1 MGSGARTISRRV
13 AFFGTP
19 GIAVPTLQALVDSE
33 HEVVGV
39 VTAPDKPRGRG
50 MKLQPSE
57 VKALAVAHGIPVLQ
71 PPILRTEEPQA
82 SLRELEADVFVVVAY
97 GLILPKAVLDIPPLG
112 CVNVHFSILPRWRG
126 AAPVQWAIL
135 EGDANSGVAIMQM
148 DPGMDTGPVLE
159 MVEEP
164 ISPDDTSGTLADR
177 LATLGARLIPE
188 VVGRLHEI
196 TPVVQP
202 EEGVTYASKLTPE
215 IARVDWTLPA
225 EQIRNRVR
233 AFNPRPGA
241 WASLNGRRLKIWRAE
256 LAESKS
262 SAPGTLSDRDGELT
276 ADTGSQQLR
285 LLEVQPEGKGRM
297 TGAEFI
303 RGYGRDLPAVLS

>member
-1 MGSGARTISRRV
+1 M
-13 AFFGTP
+13 
-19 GIAVPTLQALVDSE
+19 
-33 HEVVGV
+33 

-71 PPILRTEEPQA
+71 PPTLRTEEAQSA
-82 SLRELEADVFVVVAY
+82 LTALGADVFVVVAY

-112 CVNVHFSILPRWRG
+112 CINVHFSILPRWRG

-135 EGDANSGVAIMQM
+135 EGDASSGVAIMQM

-177 LATLGARLIPE
+177 LAVLGAKLIPE

-196 TPVVQP
+196 TPVIQP

-215 IARVDWTLPA
+215 HAHIDWAQPA
-225 EQIRNRVR
+225 EQIRNRIR

-241 WASLNGRRLKIWRAE
+241 WTSFNGRRLKVWRAE
-256 LAESKS
+256 PIEPASH
-262 SAPGTLSDRDGELT
+262 APGTLSDQGGELT
-276 ADTGSQQLR
+276 VHTGTQQLR
-285 LLEVQPEGKGRM
+285 LVEVQPEGKSRM
-297 TGAEFI
+297 SGAEFL
-303 RGYGRDLPAVLS
+303 RGYGRALPLVLG

>member
-1 MGSGARTISRRV
+1 
-13 AFFGTP
+13 
-19 GIAVPTLQALVDSE
+19 
-33 HEVVGV
+33 V

-71 PPILRTEEPQA
+71 PPSLRTEEAQSA
-82 SLRELEADVFVVVAY
+82 LLELGADVFVVVAY

-112 CVNVHFSILPRWRG
+112 CINVHFSILPRWRG

-135 EGDANSGVAIMQM
+135 EGDASSGVAIMQM

-177 LATLGARLIPE
+177 LATLGAKLIPE

-196 TPVVQP
+196 TPVYQP

-215 IARVDWTLPA
+215 HAHIDWTQPA
-225 EQIRNRVR
+225 EQIRDRIR

-241 WASLNGRRLKIWRAE
+241 WTSFNGKRLKVWQAE
-256 LAESKS
+256 PIESAS
-262 SAPGTLSDRDGELT
+262 HMPGTLSDQGGELT
-276 ADTGSQQLR
+276 VHTGTQQLR
-285 LLEVQPEGKGRM
+285 LVEVQPEGKSRM
-297 TGAEFI
+297 SGAEFL
-303 RGYGRDLPAVLS
+303 RGYGRALPVVLS

>member
-1 MGSGARTISRRV
+1 
-13 AFFGTP
+13 
-19 GIAVPTLQALVDSE
+19 
-33 HEVVGV
+33 
-39 VTAPDKPRGRG
+39 

-71 PPILRTEEPQA
+71 PPTLRTEEAQFA
-82 SLRELEADVFVVVAY
+82 LRELGADVFVVVAY

-135 EGDANSGVAIMQM
+135 EGDASSGVAIMQM

-177 LATLGARLIPE
+177 LAILGATLIPD
-188 VVGRLHEI
+188 VVARLHEM
-196 TPVVQP
+196 TPQVQP

-215 IARVDWTLPA
+215 HAHIDWTLPA
-225 EQIRNRVR
+225 GQIRDRIR

-241 WASLNGRRLKIWRAE
+241 WTSFNGKRLKVWRAE
-256 LAESKS
+256 PVERRSG
-262 SAPGTLSDRDGELT
+262 APGTLSDQDGELT
-276 ADTGSQQLR
+276 VHTGTQQLR
-285 LLEVQPEGKGRM
+285 LLDVQPEGKARM

-303 RGYGRDLPAVLS
+303 RGYGRALPAVLS

>member
-1 MGSGARTISRRV
+1 
-13 AFFGTP
+13 
-19 GIAVPTLQALVDSE
+19 
-33 HEVVGV
+33 
-39 VTAPDKPRGRG
+39 

-57 VKALAVAHGIPVLQ
+57 VKTLAVAHGIPVLQ
-71 PPILRTEEPQA
+71 PPTLRTEEAQTA
-82 SLRELEADVFVVVAY
+82 LRGLEADVFVVVAY
-97 GLILPKAVLDIPPLG
+97 GLILPKSVLDIPPLG

-135 EGDANSGVAIMQM
+135 EGDAVSGVAIMQM

-159 MVEEP
+159 MVGEP

-177 LATLGARLIPE
+177 LATLGANLTPE

-215 IARVDWTLPA
+215 IAHIDWTLPA
-225 EQIRNRVR
+225 EQIRNRIR

-241 WASLNGRRLKIWRAE
+241 WANLNGRRLKIWRAE
-256 LAESKS
+256 LVESNS

-303 RGYGRDLPAVLS
+303 RGYGRDLPAQLT